1 MGPQVPDE
9 PFGSLFNDPD
19 LGAVFA
25 RSSPADTLA
34 AVLTEA
40 RLVLAEVEN
49 PLDAELWGSDIVAA
63 LSSGGDQADDLASE
77 QAGDLAGDQV
87 GHLAGDPAGDPAA
100 DLADAIV
107 SAAEGAATPEAL
119 ATLIVLGA
127 VGSGPLGEAARAAAG
142 RLAEAGISRPDWA
155 ESIGAPSPGQC
166 WCYGDVRG
174 HQEAVTMTFW
184 YADQGHVVSVLLD
197 HDEGGA
203 IKDIWVGEAGDILDR
218 TRKMARLDSKMIFE
232 MITQADARARLDR
245 AFAAGECPGQQAEAS
260 NVASR
265 RAILRTR
272 MALLHR

>member
-9 PFGSLFNDPD
+9 PFGSPSGDHGDRGDRELE
-19 LGAVFA
+19 AVFA
-25 RSSPADTLA
+25 RSSPADALA

-40 RLVLAEVEN
+40 RLVLAEVRG

-63 LSSGGDQADDLASE
+63 LGSGGDQADDE
-77 QAGDLAGDQV
+77 MFDDPGD
-87 GHLAGDPAGDPAA
+87 AA
-100 DLADAIV
+100 DVRAAAIV
-107 SAAEGAATPEAL
+107 SVAENAATPEAL
-119 ATLIVLGA
+119 ATLIVLAA
-127 VGSGPLGEAARAAAG
+127 VGPGQLGAAASEAAARLTASGIARPPWAG
-142 RLAEAGISRPDWA
+142 P
-155 ESIGAPSPGQC
+155 IGAPSPGQC

-218 TRKMARLDSKMIFE
+218 TRQMAKLDPKMIFE

-245 AFAAGECPGQQAEAS
+245 AVAAGESPEQTAEVS

-265 RAILRTR
+265 RAILRAR